1 MPRGARS
8 LSARSATVTTSS
20 YKCST
25 DHTRSRGC
33 CRRTPGRNKDVAS
46 RSLTSLLGNGACRRI
61 HPARW
66 SGSDCDPCASCAA
79 RDRRHNVC
87 VRGVRWW
94 PLRATSSV
102 VLLVALLATGAAGWA
117 IHAVV
122 HDQEE
127 RLLKERS
134 NELNL
139 LLTNSL
145 QSIQST
151 LSAQGGILKATNG
164 SASAFEQAAAPI
176 VTADPAEPTLAW
188 LRPTTGGY
196 VVAAAAGGGL
206 RRGEGLTAER
216 AQAFDAAMQSPNL
229 RATPIFDSDRKL
241 GFVLGPPSAPAG
253 TVLYRQAVLGPVKAP
268 RAAASAPYAE
278 LDVVIYGAPAPVPTA
293 V

>member
-1 MPRGARS
+1 MPRLARS
-8 LSARSATVTTSS
+8 PSERSATVTSSS

-25 DHTRSRGC
+25 VHTRSRGC
-33 CRRTPGRNKDVAS
+33 CPLTLGPRKDVAS
-46 RSLTSLLGNGACRRI
+46 HSSTCLLGSGVCRPIR
-61 HPARW
+61 PARW
-66 SGSDCDPCASCAA
+66 CGSDCDPCASCAP

-94 PLRATSSV
+94 PLRATSSL
-102 VLLVALLATGAAGWA
+102 VLLVALLATGAAGWGVRT
-117 IHAVV
+117 VV

-176 VTADPAEPTLAW
+176 VSADPAEPTLAW

-196 VVAAAAGGGL
+196 VVVAAAGEGL
-206 RRGEGLTAER
+206 RRGEVLTGER

-229 RATPIFDSDRKL
+229 RATAIFDSDRKL

-253 TVLYRQAVLGPVKAP
+253 TVLYRQAVLGPVKSP

-278 LDVVIYGAPAPVPTA
+278 
-293 V
+293 